1 MNYENRKYLIIPT
14 TLTGSIDFNQ
24 VCETSSETLRKSV
37 DETKT
42 FIKWDNDTPD
52 FVNSLQNT
60 EGPYT
65 HEEIIQILQSE
76 EWSSPLTGSTE

>member
-1 MNYENRKYLIIPT
+1 MENRKYLIIQT
-14 TLTGSIDFNQ
+14 SDLDTVDFDK
-24 VCETSSETLRKSV
+24 VLITSKETLRKSV

-52 FVNSLQNT
+52 FINSLQNT

-65 HEEIIQILQSE
+65 HEEILQILQSE
-76 EWSSPLTGSTE
+76 QWSSPLTGSI

>member
-1 MNYENRKYLIIPT
+1 MFENRKYLILPIT
-14 TLTGSIDFNQ
+14 FTGSIDFNQ

-65 HEEIIQILQSE
+65 HEEIVQILQSE
-76 EWSSPLTGSTE
+76 EWSSPLTGSM